1 MPWMGRF
8 SICLR
13 RQGAFALV
21 LNLVLALALALA
33 LVLALVLVLVL
44 VLMLMLMQ
52 RQFAV
57 VGRPVCWAANTW
69 ADRLRAL
76 VARFLVADTAHTLA
90 GA

>member
-1 MPWMGRF
+1 MPWMRRF

-21 LNLVLALALALA
+21 LNLVLALALAL
-33 LVLALVLVLVL
+33 VLVLVL
-44 VLMLMLMQ
+44 VLMLMQ

>member
-21 LNLVLALALALA
+21 LNLVLALALAL
-33 LVLALVLVLVL
+33 VLVLVL
-44 VLMLMLMQ
+44 VLMLMQ